1 MTDPVR
7 VSVGADVVVEPS
19 MAERTGGLGE
29 LSKWR
34 SSDLHCRIWLP
45 LWELARCWIYRL
57 VIDIATT
64 DVNKERERPRET
76 PSASV
81 IISTTLEV
89 RL

>member
-1 MTDPVR
+1 
-7 VSVGADVVVEPS
+7 

-57 VIDIATT
+57 AIDIATT
-64 DVNKERERPRET
+64 RDEQGAGEAERD
-76 PSASV
+76 A
-81 IISTTLEV
+81 
-89 RL
+89 